1 MGKLSLSFKF
11 PDPDGK
17 NSPTPIPVDVVVELI
32 SPVTVTPGKD
42 ILLIL
47 IYVDDILVIG
57 SNSKLIGNVIQQIHS
72 EFALKDLRDFNYFL
86 SIEVTPSVQG
96 SLTLTAYPDADWGSD
111 LDDRRSVG
119 GYYVFLGPNLI
130 SWSSKKQHIV
140 SRSSAESE
148 YRALVLVKKLK
159 PSLD

>member
-1 MGKLSLSFKF
+1 MLHLKIHLYTEALWALFNMFFLTRCDIAFTVNKF
-11 PDPDGK
+11 SQFLAAPTILHWQACKRVLRYLQSTSNYGLK
-17 NSPTPIPVDVVVELI
+17 FFNS
-32 SPVTVTPGKD
+32 
-42 ILLIL
+42 
-47 IYVDDILVIG
+47 
-57 SNSKLIGNVIQQIHS
+57 
-72 EFALKDLRDFNYFL
+72 
-86 SIEVTPSVQG
+86 G

-111 LDDRRSVG
+111 PDDRRSVG